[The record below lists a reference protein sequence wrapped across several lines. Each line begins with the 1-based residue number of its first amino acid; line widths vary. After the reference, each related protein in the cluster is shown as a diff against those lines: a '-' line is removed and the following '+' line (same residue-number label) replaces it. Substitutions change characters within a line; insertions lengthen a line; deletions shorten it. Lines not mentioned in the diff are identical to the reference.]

1 MKEKTTSDAQLKANK
16 NWQEKNKEHANYL
29 KSRSAARS
37 FIKKK
42 ATLEDLEELEI
53 AIKQRKTEIISLDNS
68 LEWKIS
74 GHFFILCI
82 NCWRFHKD
90 MLLYIQELNKF

>member
-1 MKEKTTSDAQLKANK
+1 MINYDEKTTSDAQLKANK
-16 NWQEKNKEHANYL
+16 AWQDKNKEHANYL

-53 AIKQRKTEIISLDNS
+53 AIKQRKTN
-68 LEWKIS
+68 
-74 GHFFILCI
+74 
-82 NCWRFHKD
+82 
-90 MLLYIQELNKF
+90 

>member
-37 FIKKK
+37 FIKNK
-42 ATLEDLEELEI
+42 ATLEDLKELEKLI
-53 AIKQRKTEIISLDNS
+53 IEGKINHKGMIKDK
-68 LEWKIS
+68 
-74 GHFFILCI
+74 
-82 NCWRFHKD
+82 
-90 MLLYIQELNKF
+90 